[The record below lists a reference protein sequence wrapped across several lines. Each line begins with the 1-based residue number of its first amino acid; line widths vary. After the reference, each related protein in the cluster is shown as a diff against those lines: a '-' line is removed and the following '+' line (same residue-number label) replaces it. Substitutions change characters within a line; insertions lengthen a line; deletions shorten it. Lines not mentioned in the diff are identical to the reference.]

1 MAHRA
6 LLALSLALASITVAA
21 PPAAATIVKSLS
33 LDEMVK
39 SADVVVHG
47 RVERRVASWNEERT
61 RIYTVSEIRVEESLK
76 GPARAGEVLRV
87 RQLGGEVD
95 GIAQTIAGNAK
106 LAEGEEVILF
116 LDRDEEKGLHYVV
129 GMAQGKYAVDR
140 KGAQP
145 TVVRTLDGLSMAD
158 VEQGQVRGLRH
169 APAVQAPP
177 ALDVFKAQIRAAQ
190 QPRP

>member
-6 LLALSLALASITVAA
+6 LLALALAAASFTVAA
-21 PPAAATIVKSLS
+21 TPAAATIVKSLS
-33 LDEMVK
+33 LDEMART
-39 SADVVVHG
+39 ADVIVQG
-47 RVERRVASWNEERT
+47 RVERRTSSWEER

-87 RQLGGEVD
+87 RQLGGEVG

-116 LDRDEEKGLHYVV
+116 LDRDEEKGVHYVV
-129 GMAQGKYAVDR
+129 GMAQGKYAIDR
-140 KGAQP
+140 KGPQP
-145 TVVRTLDGLSMAD
+145 TVVRTLDGLAMAEVD
-158 VEQGQVRGLRH
+158 QGRVRGLQA
-169 APAVQAPP
+169 APVVQAPP
-177 ALDVFKAQIRAAQ
+177 ALEVFKAQIRAAL